1 MDDQATTQEQ
11 SAHPVD
17 TEAQKAA
24 KELRRLEYNK
34 AFVDGVKFMLLTQKR
49 EVEANIRAAGI
60 HYGEPCS
67 DKEVGYD
74 SSHNYHDLGD
84 PCYCGSDNCGICLD
98 CGEENHD

>member
-1 MDDQATTQEQ
+1 MNDGTMQEQ
-11 SAHPVD
+11 AAQPVD
-17 TEAQKAA
+17 TEVQKAA
-24 KELRRLEYNK
+24 KKLRQLEYDK
-34 AFVDGVKFMLLTQKR
+34 AFKDGIKFVLLTQKR
-49 EVEANIRAAGI
+49 DLEAAMRAIGI
-60 HYGEPCS
+60 HFGEPCS